1 MTEFNTETT
10 YLYNPNAKKKPTTVS
25 NNKVQKNIT
34 NKNTNN
40 NNNSGKKID
49 PNDELPKLTTVGR
62 EIGMKI
68 QQARIAKGWKQKMV
82 SDKMNMDTSLYQKY
96 ENGTA
101 LRNGQI
107 LNKLGKI
114 LGVKFTGKNV

>member
-82 SDKMNMDTSLYQKY
+82 RHKIIFRVGGQ
-96 ENGTA
+96 ENLQNACARLSFKISRIFHLSG
-101 LRNGQI
+101 L
-107 LNKLGKI
+107 LGETPEK
-114 LGVKFTGKNV
+114 

>member
-1 MTEFNTETT
+1 MNQFDTETT

-25 NNKVQKNIT
+25 NSKVQKNIS
-34 NKNTNN
+34 NKNSNN
-40 NNNSGKKID
+40 KSTKKVD

-68 QQARIAKGWKQKMV
+68 QQARISKGWKQKMV
-82 SDKMNMDTSLYQKY
+82 SDKMNMDASLYQKY

-107 LNKLGKI
+107 LNKLGRI